1 MQLIYFERIYGEL
14 PSHRRNC
21 LSGLPRERET
31 PLVLEQFLTLDKLSI
46 ASCFPI
52 DMLDLHANR
61 MQQGRQQQQ
70 QQQLNSSK
78 RQQLQQNC
86 QALSQFSRLTLRMSN
101 VRARV
106 LLAQCKRAERKVK

>member
-1 MQLIYFERIYGEL
+1 MQLIYFKRIYGEL

-21 LSGLPRERET
+21 LSGLPRERERERET

-70 QQQLNSSK
+70 QLNSSK
-78 RQQLQQNC
+78 RQQLQHFPN
-86 QALSQFSRLTLRMSN
+86 FRG
-101 VRARV
+101 
-106 LLAQCKRAERKVK
+106 

>member
-1 MQLIYFERIYGEL
+1 MQLIYFKRIYGEL

-31 PLVLEQFLTLDKLSI
+31 PLVLEQFLTLDNLSI

-70 QQQLNSSK
+70 QLNSSK
-78 RQQLQQNC
+78 RQQNC
-86 QALSQFSRLTLRMSN
+86 KALSQFSRLTLRMSN
-101 VRARV
+101 VRARG